1 MHICMKIY
9 FLLLAL
15 SFLLFIILTPNG
27 FTKNLFA
34 QANSIN
40 QNAKTPITRDTI
52 LVDKFAESLRT
63 IPFKPGKIIIP
74 ELGFAIGYP
83 SDTFETNEWILK
95 SISNDYLL
103 TQTQI
108 TEISEFAST
117 GSRYYIEDVDQDG
130 TKDLIV
136 ERVHGTMNCHRYL
149 YFHLNDDKTLTRI
162 EGPDTSMY
170 EDESSICWN
179 TSLGF
184 VRIEDKTYIAIIDNF
199 LDDAAASQPK
209 TIIELFS
216 LKDDK
221 SRKGLGKIQIN
232 YRSKF
237 TGKLKN
243 GAAPSFHVMEVKAG
257 SMVRQLSLPVSPPLA
272 VTLMNN
278 PEWTYTDKKAEK
290 IAESIDKKYYS
301 GEFLK
306 GQSQYQFLDIDN
318 DGKKEIVC
326 HLVYEASI
334 EGKRYIRMIIIK
346 MGPQGPLS
354 FIDVDNYFPE
364 LRTLSTSLL
373 EAGVYGDYDELESK
387 GSEYFPI
394 SDGKVNYIVKVGKSH
409 RGWRESSGF
418 ILGVY
423 KLKNKKIELVDAMSI
438 IPGFVL
444 KDIKVSQ

>member
-1 MHICMKIY
+1 MKRY
-9 FLLLAL
+9 FLLVIL
-15 SFLLFIILTPNG
+15 SFLLFIMLSPNG
-27 FTKNLFA
+27 FTKNQFA
-34 QANSIN
+34 QANSIS
-40 QNAKTPITRDTI
+40 QNAKTPITRDNT
-52 LVDKFAESLRT
+52 LVDKFAESLRS
-63 IPFKPGKIIIP
+63 IPFKPGNIVIP
-74 ELGFAIGYP
+74 ELGFTKGHP
-83 SDTFETNEWILK
+83 SETYESNEWILK
-95 SISNDYLL
+95 SISKDYPL
-103 TQTQI
+103 TQNRV
-108 TEISEFAST
+108 TEISEFAGT

-136 ERVHGTMNCHRYL
+136 ERVRGTMNCHRYL

-170 EDESSICWN
+170 EDEGSICWN

-184 VRIEDKTYIAIIDNF
+184 VRINDKTYIAVIDNF
-199 LDDAAASQPK
+199 LDVAAASQTK
-209 TIIELFS
+209 TIIELYS

-232 YRSKF
+232 YRSQF
-237 TGKLKN
+237 TGKLKK
-243 GAAPSFHVMEVKAG
+243 GAAPSFHVMEVKAD
-257 SMVRQLSLPVSPPLA
+257 SMVRQLSQPVSPPLA
-272 VTLMNN
+272 VTLMDN

-290 IAESIDKKYYS
+290 IAEAIDKKYYS
-301 GEFLK
+301 GGLLK

-326 HLVYEASI
+326 HLVYEATI
-334 EGKRYIRMIIIK
+334 EGKRYSRMVIIK

-354 FIDVDNYFPE
+354 YIDVDNYFPE
-364 LRTLSTSLL
+364 LRTLNTSLL
-373 EAGVYGDYDELESK
+373 EAGVYSDYDELESK

-394 SDGKVNYIVKVGKSH
+394 SDGKVNYIVKIGKSH

-444 KDIKVSQ
+444 RDVKVLR